1 LRWATRSLPSS
12 SADPTAVGVR
22 WATID
27 DAEALATVLCE
38 MAAHYRQAPLDYG
51 RAAATVRK
59 WLGDESPAYPHFALA
74 FADGAVAGLASVAIA
89 HPGIDLERLMFLK
102 DLFVRE
108 DARNAGAG
116 RALIGFLADHCL
128 RGGIGRI
135 DLTAEDWNEGALRLY
150 DRLGAERHGQKVFL
164 RLSGEALKRT
174 R

>member
-1 LRWATRSLPSS
+1 MPSS
-12 SADPTAVGVR
+12 PSSLADPVAVDVR
-22 WATID
+22 WATTD

-38 MAAHYRQAPLDYG
+38 MAAHYRQTPLDHVC
-51 RAAATVRK
+51 AAATARK

-74 FADGAVAGLASVAIA
+74 FVDGAVAGLASVAIA

-108 DARNAGAG
+108 EARNAGAG
-116 RALIGFLADHCL
+116 RALLGFLAGHCL
-128 RGGIGRI
+128 REGIGRI
-135 DLTAEDWNEGALRLY
+135 DLTTEDWNEGALRFY

-164 RLSGEALKRT
+164 RLSGEALKRI

>member
-1 LRWATRSLPSS
+1 MPSS
-12 SADPTAVGVR
+12 PSSLADPVSVDVR
-22 WATID
+22 WATAD

-38 MAAHYRQAPLDYG
+38 MAVHYRQASLDHG
-51 RAAATVRK
+51 RAAATARK

-74 FADGAVAGLASVAIA
+74 FANSKVAGLASVAIA

-102 DLFVRE
+102 DLFLRE
-108 DARNAGAG
+108 NARNAGAG
-116 RALIGFLADHCL
+116 RALLGFLSDYCL
-128 RGGIGRI
+128 REGIGRI
-135 DLTAEDWNEGALRLY
+135 DLTTEDWNEGALRFY